1 MSEVE
6 ATRLIEGVA
15 TDLRHPFGVDRLEV
29 LEFLRE
35 DFIVDTRDARGEDED
50 TITALT
56 SEVALTGACDT
67 RQHAALDLEVLAVE
81 ALGDGDAV
89 ELSEVVACDELE
101 VLQEVRAL
109 ALIEDE
115 DLLLGR
121 APEGIFS
128 RTVGLVGLI
137 DSQRW
142 TLCTTEVNGHKS
154 GAVLEGCLTD
164 LLHTRGV
171 DSRELRIV
179 EEDAI
184 SDLRDGSLEGDD
196 TICGGL
202 VDRIGDEYAI
212 LDLNLGARDGC
223 TVDGLEVVL
232 LREVSKVSDLV
243 CGDDEVLLFGRAFEG
258 IIARRG
264 DGSTELEAGECRAL
278 EGSITDLCELGGLD
292 GLQRLVA
299 LEDLGR
305 DLGDFGEGDEARGSD
320 FLLGIG

>member
-1 MSEVE
+1 M
-6 ATRLIEGVA
+6 
-15 TDLRHPFGVDRLEV
+15 
-29 LEFLRE
+29 
-35 DFIVDTRDARGEDED
+35 
-50 TITALT
+50 
-56 SEVALTGACDT
+56 
-67 RQHAALDLEVLAVE
+67 
-81 ALGDGDAV
+81 
-89 ELSEVVACDELE
+89 VACDELE

-128 RTVGLVGLI
+128 RAVGLVGLI

-184 SDLRDGSLEGDD
+184 CDLRDGSLEGDD

-202 VDRIGDEYAI
+202 VNRIGDEYAI
-212 LDLNLGARDGC
+212 LDLNLGTRDGR

-232 LREVSKVSDLV
+232 LREVCEVSDLV
-243 CGDDEVLLFGRAFEG
+243 CRDDEVLLCGGAFEG
-258 IIARRG
+258 IIACRG
-264 DGSTELEAGECRAL
+264 DGSTELEAGECGAL
-278 EGSITDLCELGGLD
+278 EGSITDLRELGGLD

-305 DLGDFGEGDEARGSD
+305 DLGDFGE
-320 FLLGIG
+320 

>member
-1 MSEVE
+1 M
-6 ATRLIEGVA
+6 
-15 TDLRHPFGVDRLEV
+15 
-29 LEFLRE
+29 
-35 DFIVDTRDARGEDED
+35 
-50 TITALT
+50 
-56 SEVALTGACDT
+56 
-67 RQHAALDLEVLAVE
+67 
-81 ALGDGDAV
+81 
-89 ELSEVVACDELE
+89 VACDELE

-128 RTVGLVGLI
+128 RAVGLVGLI

-196 TICGGL
+196 TVCGGL
-202 VDRIGDEYAI
+202 VDRIGDEDAI
-212 LDLNLGARDGC
+212 LDLNLGTRDGR

-232 LREVSKVSDLV
+232 LSEVCEVSDLV
-243 CGDDEVLLFGRAFEG
+243 RGDDEVLLFGRAFEG

-264 DGSTELEAGECRAL
+264 DSSAELEAGECRAL
-278 EGSITDLCELGGLD
+278 EGCITDLRELGGGDL
-292 GLQRLVA
+292 LQRLVA